1 MKFKC
6 HYVLQKSNSTLERWA
21 QLPSTPDDGTG
32 GNVADYLSL
41 YGSGDNRAHDSLV
54 SWLAAWHPYTYSIF
68 FNPLHHIFS
77 DLKIHMF
84 CRGQGSWSRTRG
96 VFSISKLWLLI
107 FLLLV
112 LPPSYREQSELI
124 SIWFETNGSD
134 SKGRTNAG
142 GNDASVLSR
151 LSLCN
156 RTIPYLLLLPDQNC
170 RIHFDLRRSGQT
182 LRHRRRSRNEM
193 FHWGVVIPSFS
204 QQWRNCVSL
213 ISITHAR
220 CCSKHK
226 LLSVCERFACSLL
239 CISTLQCL

>member
-1 MKFKC
+1 MT
-6 HYVLQKSNSTLERWA
+6 SI
-21 QLPSTPDDGTG
+21 
-32 GNVADYLSL
+32 YLL
-41 YGSGDNRAHDSLV
+41 RIFLKYEF
-54 SWLAAWHPYTYSIF
+54 F
-68 FNPLHHIFS
+68 FNPLLSFS
-77 DLKIHMF
+77 LTSKYTCF
-84 CRGQGSWSRTRG
+84 VGGKAAGQEREACLAFQGCGSL
-96 VFSISKLWLLI
+96 FSSCS
-107 FLLLV
+107 F

-142 GNDASVLSR
+142 GNEASVLSR

-156 RTIPYLLLLPDQNC
+156 RTIPYLLFLPDQNC
-170 RIHFDLRRSGQT
+170 IHFDLCRSGQT
-182 LRHRRRSRNEM
+182 LRHHRRSRNEM

-213 ISITHAR
+213 ISITRAR